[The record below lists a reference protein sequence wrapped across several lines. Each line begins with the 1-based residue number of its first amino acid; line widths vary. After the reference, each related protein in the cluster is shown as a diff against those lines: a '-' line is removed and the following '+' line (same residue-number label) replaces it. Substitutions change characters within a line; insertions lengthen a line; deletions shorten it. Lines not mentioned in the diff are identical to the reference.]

1 MTGRDD
7 DARRAWHAMSELV
20 LRNDRKED
28 VAKEIGVSFA
38 RVRVLRRLIEEPLT
52 LKALSARLNADP
64 PYVTLMI
71 DNLEDLGLVERKP
84 HPSDRRA
91 KLVELTAPGRAAAQ
105 RAEQLLSAPP
115 PEMLNLTRTQLASL
129 ADTLNAVAKSPEESQ

>member
-38 RVRVLRRLIEEPLT
+38 RVRVLRRLME
-52 LKALSARLNADP
+52 
-64 PYVTLMI
+64 
-71 DNLEDLGLVERKP
+71 
-84 HPSDRRA
+84 
-91 KLVELTAPGRAAAQ
+91 
-105 RAEQLLSAPP
+105 
-115 PEMLNLTRTQLASL
+115 
-129 ADTLNAVAKSPEESQ
+129 